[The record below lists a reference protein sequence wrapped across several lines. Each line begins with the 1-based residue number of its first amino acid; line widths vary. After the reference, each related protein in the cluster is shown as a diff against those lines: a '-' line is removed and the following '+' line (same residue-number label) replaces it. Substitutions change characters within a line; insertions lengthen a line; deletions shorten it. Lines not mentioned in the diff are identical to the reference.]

1 MAHVY
6 GIEGAPE
13 DPDAFD
19 DPGTLR
25 LDLQ

>member
-25 LDLQ
+25 LDLH